1 MNNASVIKSAAGA
14 SHITNGPLTTSLT
27 REAAPGLL
35 LSELDSRVVKVRPS
49 ATPIDQISRMANH
62 RRAGAMKVG
71 YYLVDTRPTSAKASD
86 DVTLTSKGASIKC
99 SDAIIFEQTETVLF
113 PTLINAAGQ
122 PVVGYVT
129 SKNDSSVKVTPVNL
143 GESESVSLTSG
154 TEIVRMG
161 RAATELDVQTA
172 SFEALPVKSYNYCQI
187 FKAQIE
193 ESTLQRMTNKEVGW
207 TFSDQEEVAVIDMRM
222 GMEKNF
228 LFGVKAIISDPQKKE
243 DVMLTEGIWHQ
254 AGKTM
259 IYNPASKCDEDFVI
273 SMTRQA
279 FAGHAGSRR
288 KVLIGGSD
296 LIDRLN
302 RIDHQRVFTASD
314 TITRWGIDFTELR
327 SKFGSLY
334 VVHSETFDNC
344 GMPGNGIVIDPQY
357 MTKYSFIP
365 MTAERLDLKRSGQRN
380 TDAVVITEGSCLVLR
395 YPDAH
400 MRIIAR
406 AAETTGPATGST
418 TPTE

>member
-99 SDAIIFEQTETVLF
+99 SDAVIFEQTETVLF
-113 PTLINAAGQ
+113 PTLLNAAGQ

-187 FKAQIE
+187 FK
-193 ESTLQRMTNKEVGW
+193 
-207 TFSDQEEVAVIDMRM
+207 
-222 GMEKNF
+222 
-228 LFGVKAIISDPQKKE
+228 
-243 DVMLTEGIWHQ
+243 
-254 AGKTM
+254 
-259 IYNPASKCDEDFVI
+259 
-273 SMTRQA
+273 
-279 FAGHAGSRR
+279 
-288 KVLIGGSD
+288 
-296 LIDRLN
+296 
-302 RIDHQRVFTASD
+302 
-314 TITRWGIDFTELR
+314 
-327 SKFGSLY
+327 
-334 VVHSETFDNC
+334 
-344 GMPGNGIVIDPQY
+344 
-357 MTKYSFIP
+357 
-365 MTAERLDLKRSGQRN
+365 
-380 TDAVVITEGSCLVLR
+380 
-395 YPDAH
+395 
-400 MRIIAR
+400 
-406 AAETTGPATGST
+406 
-418 TPTE
+418 